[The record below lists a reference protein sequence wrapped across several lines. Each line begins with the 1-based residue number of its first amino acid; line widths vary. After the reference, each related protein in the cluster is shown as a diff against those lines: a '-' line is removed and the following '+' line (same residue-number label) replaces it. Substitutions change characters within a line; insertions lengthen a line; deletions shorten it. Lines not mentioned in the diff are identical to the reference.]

1 MAPSILI
8 DGQPDQD
15 VVTITNTGVLLAMY
29 SWTPATRNVDLFGA
43 QRIPFKRPAGSGR
56 SDVVIKLR
64 GAADV
69 VSVAGEIPARNGE
82 VLREEVLLVS
92 ADIQAGTDTVLA
104 TGPLPEPRALPSS
117 EWTCCPPSCTSWETR
132 WGCRKPRARVSWA
145 SPCRQRFG
153 ASRWWTDRGAWMP
166 EVHRAPNRSQK
177 CNPGLLT
184 S

>member
-104 TGPLPEPRALPSS
+104 TGLLPEPRALPSS
-117 EWTCCPPSCTSWETR
+117 EWTCCPPSCTGWETR
-132 WGCRKPRARVSWA
+132 WGCRKPRAGYHGHHLAA
-145 SPCRQRFG
+145 SGSAPAAGGRIAGPGCQKSIARR
-153 ASRWWTDRGAWMP
+153 TDR
-166 EVHRAPNRSQK
+166 RSATPD
-177 CNPGLLT
+177 C
-184 S
+184 